1 MGRGMGA
8 TLFMTFQKGGGLNGD
23 EGKLKRGGTERLLLP
38 VTMF

>member
-8 TLFMTFQKGGGLNGD
+8 TLFMTFQKGGLNGD